1 MGEILERIF
10 HMTALDSLIDQPQF
24 LIMYALAFLLL
35 YLGIKKEFEPL
46 LLVPIAFGVLIANF
60 PGGNMGVLAAVDQ
73 VVNGV
78 TYHNVITLADG
89 SIWADANGV
98 PYNIYEVG
106 LPQIAHDLGIMNFL
120 YYALIKSGLLPPIIF
135 MGVGALTDFGP
146 MLRNLK
152 LAIFG
157 AGAQFGIF
165 AVLLVACN
173 FFTLQEAGS
182 LAIIGGADGPTA
194 IFTTIKLAP
203 QLLGPIAI
211 AAYSYMALVPV
222 ILPLVVK
229 LTCSEK
235 ELKINMKQQDKLY
248 PSKTEFKNM
257 RALKI
262 IFPIATTTIVAII
275 VPDAVALVG
284 MLMFGNL
291 IKEIGNNTSRIFDAA
306 SNAIMNSATIFLGL
320 CVGATLTVDAFLN
333 WQTIGIVAG
342 GFLAFGFSIFG
353 GIMLVKL
360 MNLFSK
366 KKINPL
372 IGATGLSA
380 VPMASRVANTIALKY
395 DKTNHVLNYCM
406 SSNVAG
412 VIGSAVA
419 AGILIAFLG

>member
-1 MGEILERIF
+1 MGDILERIYG
-10 HMTALDSLIDQPQF
+10 MTAFQSIIDQPSF
-24 LIMYALAFLLL
+24 LIMYLLAFVLL
-35 YLGIKKEFEPL
+35 YLGIKKQYEPL
-46 LLVPIAFGVLIANF
+46 LLIPIAFGVLIANF
-60 PGGNMGVLAAVDQ
+60 PGGGMGVLATDGEGMVHFLKDGKE
-73 VVNGV
+73 VVR
-78 TYHNVITLADG
+78 
-89 SIWADANGV
+89 
-98 PYNIYEVG
+98 NIYEMS
-106 LPQIAHDLGIMNFL
+106 LPEIAHDLGVMNFL
-120 YYALIKSGLLPPIIF
+120 YYALIKTGLLPPIIF

-173 FFTLQEAGS
+173 WFTMKEAAS

-203 QLLGPIAI
+203 HLLGPIAI

-222 ILPLVVK
+222 IVPLVVK
-229 LTCSEK
+229 LTCSKK
-235 ELKINMKQQDKLY
+235 ELSINMKQQDKLY
-248 PSKTEFKNM
+248 PSNTVIKNE

-262 IFPIATTTIVAII
+262 IFPIAVTTVVAII
-275 VPDAVALVG
+275 VPSAVPLVG

-291 IKEIGNNTSRIFDAA
+291 IKEVGSSTSRIFDAA

-320 CVGATLTVDAFLN
+320 CVGATMTVDAFLN

-360 MNLFSK
+360 FNLFSK

-380 VPMASRVANTIALKY
+380 VPMASRVANEIALKY
-395 DKTNHVLNYCM
+395 DPRNHVLNYCM
-406 SSNVAG
+406 SSNVSG